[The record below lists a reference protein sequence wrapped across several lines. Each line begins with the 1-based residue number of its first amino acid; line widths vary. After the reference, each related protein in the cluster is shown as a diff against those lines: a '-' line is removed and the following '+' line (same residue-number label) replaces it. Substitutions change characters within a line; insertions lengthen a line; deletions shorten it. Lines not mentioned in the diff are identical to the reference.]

1 MRNAMELMTVREITM
16 GGALAMIPFVVVAG
30 LLSLRGRLQQRE
42 RVRVARQIGVTDAM
56 HRELGAAVAP
66 DVARDWLGS
75 WTVSVKVPFEQ
86 EGTVSAVARIA
97 YEFFA
102 KCYPRD
108 VPRLRI
114 LLTARER
121 TVRRLARPSSVT
133 KLKTG
138 DMTRAA

>member
-1 MRNAMELMTVREITM
+1 MEPMTFREITI
-16 GGALAMIPFVVVAG
+16 GIAVAMIPFLVIAA
-30 LLSLRGRLQQRE
+30 LLSFSGRLRQRE
-42 RVRVARQIGVTDAM
+42 RVRVARQIAVTDAM

-86 EGTVSAVARIA
+86 AGTVSAVARIA

-102 KCYPRD
+102 KSYPRD

-121 TVRRLARPSSVT
+121 TVRRLAGPSSVI

-138 DMTRAA
+138 DVTRAA

>member
-1 MRNAMELMTVREITM
+1 MELMTFREITI
-16 GGALAMIPFVVVAG
+16 GIAVAMIPFLAVAA
-30 LLSLRGRLQQRE
+30 LLSFSGRVRQRE
-42 RVRVARQIGVTDAM
+42 RVRVARQIAVTDAM

-102 KCYPRD
+102 KFYPRD

-114 LLTARER
+114 LLTPRER
-121 TVRRLARPSSVT
+121 HVRRLAGVSSIT
-133 KLKTG
+133 RRKPG
-138 DMTRAA
+138 DVTRAA